1 MLTMKM
7 KKFLICLVGG
17 ICLAGGIM
25 MLSNSTTKK
34 LSNNYS
40 HDITASLEKLEQE
53 ARERIEDYKGT
64 EFSKKEMHLMLDQ
77 LLAHPV
83 GKAVFISKGLN
94 GENIQ
99 YFIGGAPTETN
110 PMIRWFCDRS
120 PVVLAT
126 RERFGIFQ
134 KELQKRLKD
143 NAHFASIPFG
153 FMNDLLKLDITGKQ
167 NIHFT
172 GIDLDPESLMLA
184 TKNANERGYKDICS
198 FKEADAWK
206 LSAFTNMFD
215 LVTSNGL
222 NIYVKEDAKVTELY
236 KELFKILKPG
246 GTLITSF
253 LVPPALVSQDATKQR
268 IILGTIIGIGWQNFR
283 TEELTRKQLAEAGFV
298 DVEIIY
304 DSQRMFPTVIAKKP
318 AT

>member
-1 MLTMKM
+1 MLTTKM
-7 KKFLICLVGG
+7 KKILIYLVGG
-17 ICLAGGIM
+17 ICLAGGIT
-25 MLSNSTTKK
+25 MLSNNTTKK

-40 HDITASLEKLEQE
+40 HDVTASLEELERE
-53 ARERIEDYKGT
+53 ARERIESYQG
-64 EFSKKEMHLMLDQ
+64 EEISKKEMHQMLDQ

-83 GKAVFISKGLN
+83 GKAVFMSKGLN

-99 YFIGGAPTETN
+99 YFIGGAPEETN

-134 KELQKRLKD
+134 KELQKRLK
-143 NAHFASIPFG
+143 NNSHFSSIPCG
-153 FMNDLLKLDITGKQ
+153 IMNDLLGLDISEIS

-172 GIDLDPESLMLA
+172 GIDLDPKSLALA
-184 TKNANERGYKDICS
+184 AQNAEKKGLQKICN
-198 FKEADAWK
+198 FAEADAWN
-206 LSAFTNMFD
+206 LFAFTNTFD

-222 NIYVKEDAKVTELY
+222 NIYVKEDAKVTDLY

-253 LVPPALVSQDATKQR
+253 LVPPTLISEDATKQR

-283 TEELTRKQLAEAGFV
+283 SEELTLAQLTEAGFINI
-298 DVEIIY
+298 EIIY
-304 DSQRMFPTVIAKKP
+304 DSQRMFPTVIAKKVYR
-318 AT
+318 